1 MISILIDE
9 QRHHDLL
16 EENRELNIKIS
27 ELKEEILFLQEENK
41 DYEEALEKWQNVKE
55 EIKSA
60 YEIRRRL
67 NRKHGK
73 LEKVWHKI
81 EDL

>member
-9 QRHHDLL
+9 QRYRDLL
-16 EENRELNIKIS
+16 ETNRELNTKID
-27 ELKEEILFLQEENK
+27 ELNEEILFLQEENK
-41 DYEEALEKWQNVKE
+41 EYGGVLEKWQNVKE

-60 YEIRRRL
+60 YEIRRKL
-67 NRKHGK
+67 NRKYGK
-73 LEKVWHKI
+73 LEMIWHKI

>member
-9 QRHHDLL
+9 QGYYNLL

-73 LEKVWHKI
+73 LEMVWHKI